1 MDVTQKLSLLCNS
14 RGLQIPFV
22 PNLFLDF
29 RRMALL
35 ICFTAMVIGKKVA
48 NAFQCVSG
56 LRDIYLSGKDLVALL
71 SVCKH

>member
-1 MDVTQKLSLLCNS
+1 MNAIQKLSLLCNS

-35 ICFTAMVIGKKVA
+35 ICFATMVIGKKGSKRISA
-48 NAFQCVSG
+48 CKYRASM
-56 LRDIYLSGKDLVALL
+56 IYIFLGKTW
-71 SVCKH
+71 